1 MSCNTLRPAGK
12 YVVLFWAPHGDKY
25 RYVRCHPPA
34 LSSLRQPTPPTLPR
48 THRQRVQRPPLPSYT
63 SPTCLPVAGPPPCY
77 CSGRWRRR
85 SPVKGETQARIPAPG
100 RSLDSRYPLRIRH
113 AVISS
118 AAAERCANTCSGGLA
133 ANHTPPTLTVKTPH
147 TALRPHVRRPPPTS
161 LRSPR
166 VCLSLRSLS
175 SLAWELLG
183 ESA

>member
-1 MSCNTLRPAGK
+1 MSVVILRLLPLSAS
-12 YVVLFWAPHGDKY
+12 PH
-25 RYVRCHPPA
+25 
-34 LSSLRQPTPPTLPR
+34 RQPSHAR
-48 THRQRVQRPPLPSYT
+48 TGIVY
-63 SPTCLPVAGPPPCY
+63 
-77 CSGRWRRR
+77 SGRHCLA
-85 SPVKGETQARIPAPG
+85 SPRLHACLSQDPHRATVLGAGGEGRLSREKTQARIPAPG

-118 AAAERCANTCSGGLA
+118 AAAEGCANTCSGGLA
-133 ANHTPPTLTVKTPH
+133 ANHTPPTLTVKTH
-147 TALRPHVRRPPPTS
+147 LTALRPHVRRPPPTS